1 MFFLG
6 FTLGFLAGVFL
17 LLAYS
22 YGVAKWQYGRDE

>member
-1 MFFLG
+1 MFALG

-22 YGVAKWQYGRDE
+22 YGVAKWLTREGE